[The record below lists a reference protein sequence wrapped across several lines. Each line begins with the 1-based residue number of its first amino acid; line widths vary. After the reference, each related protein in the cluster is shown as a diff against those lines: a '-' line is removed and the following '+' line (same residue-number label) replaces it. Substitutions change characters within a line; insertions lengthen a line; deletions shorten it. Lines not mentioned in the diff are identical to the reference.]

1 MIKIIK
7 DYGIVL
13 LGTFIMAVA
22 VKVFI
27 LPFNVLSG
35 GVAGIAVALEPIFH
49 LDPDFVI
56 NVLVLSMFILGT
68 IVLGKDFAMKTFLS
82 SIVYPV
88 YLPLIDPFVPVLDL
102 DPMIASIYG
111 GIVAGIGIGM
121 VIRTGSS
128 TGGMDILALLGEKYF
143 KIPSHIGCLILD
155 GATVILGV
163 AMYSIHDAMIGLL
176 SVFVT
181 SVLID
186 KTVSFGGQKTK
197 ALIVISDKYEEIL
210 SKIKT
215 DMDRGA
221 TLLHGEGGY
230 SRDGKEVIFCVIEN
244 NQYPEFTTMINAI
257 DPNAFIVVQDAH
269 EVKGDGFTYYSETR
283 LKTMKKR
290 RSIYEK

>member
-1 MIKIIK
+1 MVKIIK

-88 YLPLIDPFVPVLDL
+88 YLLLIDPFVPVLDL

-128 TGGMDILALLGEKYF
+128 TGGMDIPPLIINKFFHIDVAASVMVIDALTVLLGLFTYGLEAV
-143 KIPSHIGCLILD
+143 L
-155 GATVILGV
+155 
-163 AMYSIHDAMIGLL
+163 IGLF
-176 SVFVT
+176 SVAT
-181 SVLID
+181 SSYVINMIL
-186 KTVSFGGQKTK
+186 TFGAQSCKSVQ
-197 ALIVISDKYEEIL
+197 IISDQYVQIMGRVHDEL
-210 SKIKT
+210 
-215 DMDRGA
+215 DRGS
-221 TLLHGEGGY
+221 TLLDATGGYTGEKRKVLLVVIDNKQYNRLIRLINEVDPKAFVITTDTKSVHGEGF
-230 SRDGKEVIFCVIEN
+230 SL
-244 NQYPEFTTMINAI
+244 EFK
-257 DPNAFIVVQDAH
+257 V
-269 EVKGDGFTYYSETR
+269 
-283 LKTMKKR
+283 
-290 RSIYEK
+290 

>member
-1 MIKIIK
+1 MVKIIK

-88 YLPLIDPFVPVLDL
+88 YLLLIDPFVPVLDL

-111 GIVAGIGIGM
+111 GIVAGVGIGM

-128 TGGMDILALLGEKYF
+128 TGGMDIPPLIINKF
-143 KIPSHIGCLILD
+143 FHIDVAACVL
-155 GATVILGV
+155 VI
-163 AMYSIHDAMIGLL
+163 MH
-176 SVFVT
+176 
-181 SVLID
+181 
-186 KTVSFGGQKTK
+186 
-197 ALIVISDKYEEIL
+197 
-210 SKIKT
+210 
-215 DMDRGA
+215 
-221 TLLHGEGGY
+221 
-230 SRDGKEVIFCVIEN
+230 
-244 NQYPEFTTMINAI
+244 
-257 DPNAFIVVQDAH
+257 
-269 EVKGDGFTYYSETR
+269 
-283 LKTMKKR
+283 
-290 RSIYEK
+290 